1 MDELATDTVTIDELV
16 SRARAL
22 APAFRERAA
31 ASEELRR
38 APDETIPDIVA
49 AEFPRICQPAR
60 FGGMELGWDSVCA
73 VSMELGKACAS
84 QAWVSN
90 VYSEHSCVLSLFGD
104 EAQHDVWGDNPKALI
119 SSSYA
124 PSGKVEKVDGGVRV
138 TGRYH
143 FPSGLPHARW
153 SIIGGMIPRDDAPPY
168 PAFMLIPA
176 RDRTTVDNWFTVGM
190 AGTGSMDFD
199 VDDIFIPDHRIL
211 DENLIFDGATPG
223 SKLNHGPVYRMPQ
236 KGVAQLALASVP
248 VGAAEGAVDD
258 FAEMMRT
265 RKVRGEALIDAQ
277 NLQLRLAES
286 AAEAEAA
293 RRLVLGTA
301 RNVMAKLASG
311 AFIDE
316 NDISTA
322 TRDAAYAV
330 KLAQRATV
338 RLFEATGGSGMY
350 LTNHLQRVFRDVHA
364 AGGHIGLA
372 WDRSAT
378 MYSRI
383 RLGLGIE
390 GYFPGR

>member
-1 MDELATDTVTIDELV
+1 MNTQELIT
-16 SRARAL
+16 RAQSLGPAL
-22 APAFRERAA
+22 RERTAK
-31 ASEELRR
+31 SEKLRR
-38 APDETIPDIVA
+38 APDETIADIVA
-49 AEFPRICQPAR
+49 AGFPRICQPAR

-90 VYSEHSCVLSLFGD
+90 VYSEHNCILSLFDD
-104 EAQHDVWGDNPKALI
+104 EAQHDVWDDNPEALI

-124 PSGKVEKVDGGVRV
+124 PTAKVETVDGGVRV
-138 TGRYH
+138 NGRYH
-143 FPSGLPHARW
+143 FSSGLHHAEW

-176 RDRTTVDNWFTVGM
+176 KDRKTVDNWFTVGM

-211 DENLIFDGATPG
+211 DENLIFDGNPPG
-223 SKLNHGPVYRMPQ
+223 ASLNKGPVYRMPQ
-236 KGVAQLALASVP
+236 KGIAQLALASVP

-265 RKVRGEALIDAQ
+265 KKVRGQALADAQ
-277 NLQLRLAES
+277 SLQLRLAES
-286 AAEAEAA
+286 AAEVKAA
-293 RRLVLGTA
+293 RRMVIGA
-301 RNVMAKLASG
+301 AEDIMAKLADG
-311 AFIDE
+311 GRADE
-316 NDISTA
+316 DDIADA
-322 TRDAAYAV
+322 TCDAAYGV
-330 KLAQRATV
+330 KLAQHAIT
-338 RLFEATGGSGMY
+338 RLFEAAGGSGMY
-350 LTNHLQRVFRDVHA
+350 LTNNLQRVFRDVHA
-364 AGGHIGLA
+364 AGGHIALS